1 MRVKLLARL
10 TSNTVIEWSI
20 MSNDTLFYKVYLS
33 SRKSISRLVARIV
46 PPHEIEDIVQETYVR
61 ICQIE
66 NKESITSPKSFMYKT
81 ARNLALDY
89 QKQANVRL
97 VDGVENMETL
107 EQLLSRNP
115 KDEMYESAL
124 TNSEFSHFCEAVR
137 LLPVQCRKVFVLKK
151 VYGYSQREIAAQL
164 SLSESTVEKHISI
177 GMKRCTLFMRKTQNK
192 VTKESMAPSNTAT
205 TGGTYE

>member
-1 MRVKLLARL
+1 MRVKLLARIK
-10 TSNTVIEWSI
+10 NITVIEWGL
-20 MSNDTLFYKVYLS
+20 MSNDTLFYKAYLS

-66 NKESITSPKSFMYKT
+66 NKEGITSPKSFMYKT

-107 EQLLSRNP
+107 EQLLSNHP
-115 KDEMYESAL
+115 KDEMYENAL
-124 TNSEFSHFCEAVR
+124 TQSKFSHFCEAVR

-151 VYGYSQREIAAQL
+151 VYGYSQREIAVQL
-164 SLSESTVEKHISI
+164 NISESTVEKHIST

-192 VTKESMAPSNTAT
+192 VAKKKMTSSHAS

>member
-1 MRVKLLARL
+1 
-10 TSNTVIEWSI
+10 
-20 MSNDTLFYKVYLS
+20 MSNDTLFYKAYLT

-66 NKESITSPKSFMYKT
+66 NKENITSPRSFMYKT

-107 EQLLSRNP
+107 EQLLSSHP
-115 KDEMYESAL
+115 KDEMYENAL
-124 TNSEFSHFCEAVR
+124 TNSEFAHFCEAVR
-137 LLPVQCRKVFVLKK
+137 LLPIQCRKVFVLKK

-164 SLSESTVEKHISI
+164 NLSESTVEKHIST
-177 GMKRCTLFMRKTQNK
+177 GMKRCTLFMRKTK
-192 VTKESMAPSNTAT
+192 NTAT
-205 TGGTYE
+205 KENAASSQISQVKKGGTYE